1 MHIDNAPGFSTAEEH
16 IAELYRRID
25 GLSDRI
31 DSFDLVFYPI
41 CLAIRLQ
48 SPLFFDEITSGMETE
63 NKRGGG
69 GGFSD

>member
-1 MHIDNAPGFSTAEEH
+1 MHIDNAPEFSTAEEH

-25 GLSDRI
+25 GLSARI

-48 SPLFFDEITSGMETE
+48 SPLFF
-63 NKRGGG
+63 R
-69 GGFSD
+69 